1 MPLDFLIQETNN
13 MQDVYCTQ
21 PKKVN
26 DLWVMNVHTYGE
38 TLGVAQFKT
47 KQNALMFRDELDNW
61 DKIGDKISRR
71 KMLSNVG
78 RFNQ

>member
-1 MPLDFLIQETNN
+1 MLETNN
-13 MQDVYCTQ
+13 LQDVYCTQ

-61 DKIGDKISRR
+61 DKIGERLYERKISLQANI
-71 KMLSNVG
+71 LSNVG

>member
-1 MPLDFLIQETNN
+1 MLETNN
-13 MQDVYCTQ
+13 LQDVYCTQ

-47 KQNALMFRDELDNW
+47 KENALMFRDELDNW

>member
-1 MPLDFLIQETNN
+1 MQEINN

-26 DLWVMNVHTYGE
+26 GLWVMNVHTYGE

-47 KQNALMFRDELDNW
+47 KENAFMFRDELDNW
-61 DKIGDKISRR
+61 DKIGEKVSRR

-78 RFNQ
+78 QFNQ

>member
-1 MPLDFLIQETNN
+1 MPETNN

-47 KQNALMFRDELDNW
+47 KQNALMFRDGLDNW
-61 DKIGDKISRR
+61 DKIGEGLSERKI
-71 KMLSNVG
+71 LSNVG